1 VSKDPIGASG
11 IFQIKVRFMNS
22 SSQAVILLPEK
33 DPADGDG
40 ESSFSDEEELKSRA
54 GSPSHFNVAKKHRK
68 KHDRKKKQ
76 L

>member
-1 VSKDPIGASG
+1 
-11 IFQIKVRFMNS
+11 MNVF
-22 SSQAVILLPEK
+22 SQAVILLPEK